1 MKSTRSNRSNL
12 TILFIVLLMFC
23 WVSNKVKRIEFL
35 TVLHFRLS
43 SHSSHCPWPSA
54 MRSTPTT
61 TTANR
66 SSSGWSDNPRGTPP
80 PNPVTASLPTTTL
93 SGWWRTT
100 TQGTTTDT
108 RKAGRTSRHRLA
120 NLVPATKY

>member
-1 MKSTRSNRSNL
+1 
-12 TILFIVLLMFC
+12 
-23 WVSNKVKRIEFL
+23 
-35 TVLHFRLS
+35 
-43 SHSSHCPWPSA
+43 
-54 MRSTPTT
+54 
-61 TTANR
+61 
-66 SSSGWSDNPRGTPP
+66 
-80 PNPVTASLPTTTL
+80 L